1 VVVDAKK
8 RSTPFPA
15 ARAIIET
22 ILIVAG
28 LLAQL
33 LLLPHGMYG
42 DGKTRFLALSALLEH
57 GQLSS
62 MQYSL
67 LGPLF
72 STPFWLLGKWF
83 WTAEKLCE
91 EYNLFLLAAALMIT
105 YILLRKRVA
114 SELLRIF
121 FLIIIAASMFAMHVT
136 TYYGEVFTAVC
147 VGFGIMA
154 ITLSRLA
161 VPGWLAI
168 VLGVVNTPATLGGL
182 VCLLLTRILEQ
193 KRLRY
198 LLVLLAAGV
207 LILAEAWLRRGSPFN
222 SGYTHD
228 AGYRT
233 IMPYSGL
240 PGFSY
245 PFFFGLLSILFSFGK
260 GLIFFAPGLLLPVRK
275 ALLERPEQEQTKLA
289 LYQTYV
295 MWVAFLVGLILVYAR
310 WWAWYGGLFWGPRF
324 FLIASI
330 PASFALATRL
340 QQTQSSLMMNLLT
353 LLALSLSCWV
363 GLDGA
368 VYANTSVPISLC
380 TVNHAQLELLCHYT
394 PEFSV
399 LWYPFVVHQHLDLQ
413 QKLYTAYWLC
423 ASAYLTVPLLARI
436 ARQAIELGSSLG
448 RTHLDVTQWRF

>member
-1 VVVDAKK
+1 VVDTKK
-8 RSTPFPA
+8 RSAPLSGT
-15 ARAIIET
+15 RAIIET

-28 LLAQL
+28 LFSQL

-42 DGKTRFLALSALLEH
+42 DGKIRFLALSALLEH

-72 STPFWLLGKWF
+72 STPFWLLGKWL
-83 WTAEKLCE
+83 WTAEKMCE
-91 EYNLFLLAAALMIT
+91 EYNLFLLAAALLIT
-105 YILLRKRVA
+105 YLLLRKRL
-114 SELLRIF
+114 EPRLLRIF

-147 VGFGIMA
+147 VGFGIMTV
-154 ITLSRLA
+154 TLSSLA

-182 VCLLLTRILEQ
+182 VCLLIVRTLEQ

-198 LLVLLAAGV
+198 LLILVAAGG
-207 LILAEAWLRRGSPFN
+207 LIMAEAWLRRGSPFN
-222 SGYTHD
+222 NGYTHD
-228 AGYRT
+228 AGYHT

-260 GLIFFAPGLLLPVRK
+260 GLIFFAPGLLLPIRK
-275 ALLERPEQEQTKLA
+275 VLLVRPEQEETKAA

-295 MWVAFLVGLILVYAR
+295 LWIAFLLGLILVYAR

-330 PASFALATRL
+330 PASFALAVHL
-340 QQTQSSLMMNLLT
+340 QNKQSGLSMNLFT
-353 LLALSLSCWV
+353 LLALGLSCWV

-368 VYANTSVPISLC
+368 IYANTSVPISFC
-380 TVNHAQLELLCHYT
+380 IVNHAQLELLCHYT

-399 LWYPFVVHQHLDLQ
+399 LWYPFVVHQHLDMQ
-413 QKLYTAYWLC
+413 QKLYVAYWLC
-423 ASAYLTVPLLARI
+423 ASAYLILPLLTRI
-436 ARQAIELGSSLG
+436 AQQIVELVGILKQ
-448 RTHLDVTQWRF
+448 THLNIKLWRF

>member
-1 VVVDAKK
+1 MVDAKK
-8 RSTPFPA
+8 QSAPLPG

-72 STPFWLLGKWF
+72 SAPFWLLGKWF
-83 WTAEKLCE
+83 WAAEKMCE
-91 EYNLFLLAAALMIT
+91 EYNLFLLAAALLIT
-105 YILLRKRVA
+105 YVLLRKRV
-114 SELLRIF
+114 EPGLLRVF
-121 FLIIIAASMFAMHVT
+121 FLIIVAASMFATHVT

-154 ITLSRLA
+154 VTLSSLA

-182 VCLLLTRILEQ
+182 LCLLIVRTLEQ
-193 KRLRY
+193 KRGRY
-198 LLVLLAAGV
+198 LLVLLAAGG
-207 LILAEAWLRRGSPFN
+207 LIMAEAWLRRGSPFN

-260 GLIFFAPGLLLPVRK
+260 GLIFFAPGLLLPIRK
-275 ALLERPEQEQTKLA
+275 ALLERQEQEQTKQA

-295 MWVAFLVGLILVYAR
+295 LWIAFLLGLILVYAR

-340 QQTQSSLMMNLLT
+340 QHKQSGLIMNLFT
-353 LLALSLSCWV
+353 MLALGLSCWV

-368 VYANTSVPISLC
+368 IYA
-380 TVNHAQLELLCHYT
+380 LELLCHYT

-413 QKLYTAYWLC
+413 QKLYAAYWLC
-423 ASAYLTVPLLARI
+423 ASAYLVLPLLGRM
-436 ARQAIELGSSLG
+436 ARQTVELVGILG
-448 RTHLDVTQWRF
+448 RDHLNIEQWRL